1 MIEQQNQNSGR
12 TNISDILLQSITGI
26 LRAQMVSSRSKRDFY
41 ISSVV
46 SVYKNK
52 KANVLISLNPGIST
66 LQFKGYLP
74 YFTWITKY
82 LDTLQNS
89 VGLVIFNV
97 NWPLSSLTN
106 S

>member
-1 MIEQQNQNSGR
+1 MNQNSGR
-12 TNISDILLQSITGI
+12 TNISDILPQRCYGHFEKKP
-26 LRAQMVSSRSKRDFY
+26 RWYHQDQKKRFLY
-41 ISSVV
+41 FISS
-46 SVYKNK
+46 YAYNK
-52 KANVLISLNPGIST
+52 KQKSQCANFFNPGIST
-66 LQFKGYLP
+66 LAIQKGYLP

-97 NWPLSSLTN
+97 NWPLSSFTN

>member
-1 MIEQQNQNSGR
+1 MNQNSGR
-12 TNISDILLQSITGI
+12 TNISDILPQ
-26 LRAQMVSSRSKRDFY
+26 RCYEHFEKKPRWYHQDQKKRFLY
-41 ISSVV
+41 FISS
-46 SVYKNK
+46 YAYNK
-52 KANVLISLNPGIST
+52 KQKSQCANFLNPGIST
-66 LQFKGYLP
+66 LAIQKGYLP

-97 NWPLSSLTN
+97 NWPLSSFTN

>member
-1 MIEQQNQNSGR
+1 MNQNSGR
-12 TNISDILLQSITGI
+12 TNISDILPQRCYGHFEKSPDGI
-26 LRAQMVSSRSKRDFY
+26 IKIKRFLY
-41 ISSVV
+41 FISS
-46 SVYKNK
+46 YAYNK
-52 KANVLISLNPGIST
+52 KQKSQCANFFNPGIST
-66 LQFKGYLP
+66 LAIQKGYLP

-97 NWPLSSLTN
+97 NWPLSSFTN

>member
-1 MIEQQNQNSGR
+1 MNQNSGR
-12 TNISDILLQSITGI
+12 TNISDILPQRCYEHFEKKPRWYHQEL
-26 LRAQMVSSRSKRDFY
+26 Y
-41 ISSVV
+41 
-46 SVYKNK
+46 NK
-52 KANVLISLNPGIST
+52 KQKSQCANFLNSGIST
-66 LQFKGYLP
+66 LAIQKGYLP

-97 NWPLSSLTN
+97 NWPLSSFTN

>member
-1 MIEQQNQNSGR
+1 MSQNSGR
-12 TNISDILLQSITGI
+12 TNISDILPQ
-26 LRAQMVSSRSKRDFY
+26 RCHEHFEKKPRWYHQDQKKRFLY
-41 ISSVV
+41 FISS
-46 SVYKNK
+46 YAYNK
-52 KANVLISLNPGIST
+52 KQKSQCANFLNPGIST
-66 LQFKGYLP
+66 LAIQKGYLP

-97 NWPLSSLTN
+97 NWPLSSFTN